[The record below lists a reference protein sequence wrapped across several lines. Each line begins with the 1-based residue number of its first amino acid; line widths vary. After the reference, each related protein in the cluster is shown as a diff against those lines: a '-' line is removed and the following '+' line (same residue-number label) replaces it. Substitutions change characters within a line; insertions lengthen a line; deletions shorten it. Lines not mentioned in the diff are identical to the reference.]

1 MDFPMKHGVVNCPTI
16 FNGKMPWFT
25 ADFPIKTRRQMQLFD
40 LGQEK
45 SALSVRDLGNFPRF
59 GEGLA
64 LRLLPRVTSR
74 RVTRIFICLDRLE
87 GLGEFG
93 MKNLPCS
100 DVHTVLQPC
109 NQPEEPA
116 IVRIAGQIHKKK
128 AGHPKKMLGGI
139 TICYFLTQLNP
150 ISCWLSPICVHKNPS
165 KFLSLAA

>member
-74 RVTRIFICLDRLE
+74 PVTRIFICLDRLE

-128 AGHPKKMLGGI
+128 SWSPQKNAGWYHNLL
-139 TICYFLTQLNP
+139 FLNSVKSHILLVVANLC
-150 ISCWLSPICVHKNPS
+150 S
-165 KFLSLAA
+165 

>member
-1 MDFPMKHGVVNCPTI
+1 
-16 FNGKMPWFT
+16 
-25 ADFPIKTRRQMQLFD
+25 
-40 LGQEK
+40 
-45 SALSVRDLGNFPRF
+45 
-59 GEGLA
+59 
-64 LRLLPRVTSR
+64 
-74 RVTRIFICLDRLE
+74 
-87 GLGEFG
+87 

-139 TICYFLTQLNP
+139 TICCLLNQLNP

-165 KFLSLAA
+165 QFLSLAV